1 MDLLAV
7 HCHTGWARN
16 CHKHAKCQSCR
27 MVQTDGVT
35 VKVFDYRNPRRPVE
49 IWRKRCL
56 PCGKLLL
63 SKRTVSEHEFRKKH
77 TYLLS
82 KRRGPQSLR
91 FYCEKYELTQGGDS
105 AAPASCVCMSRVW
118 PCCPVSVSVFSYVI
132 SDVNNLVSLTILEM
146 FRVRINKNNNML

>member
-1 MDLLAV
+1 MRQELECKQNKCNWCTPNTSFLLSVDLLAV

-49 IWRKRCL
+49 IWQKRCL

-63 SKRTVSEHEFRKKH
+63 SKRTVSEHEFRKSTH
-77 TYLLS
+77 IFYPRGGAAIPSLLLREIWVDTRWGS
-82 KRRGPQSLR
+82 RGSRL
-91 FYCEKYELTQGGDS
+91 L
-105 AAPASCVCMSRVW
+105 CMHVS
-118 PCCPVSVSVFSYVI
+118 SVSVT
-132 SDVNNLVSLTILEM
+132 LLPG
-146 FRVRINKNNNML
+146 